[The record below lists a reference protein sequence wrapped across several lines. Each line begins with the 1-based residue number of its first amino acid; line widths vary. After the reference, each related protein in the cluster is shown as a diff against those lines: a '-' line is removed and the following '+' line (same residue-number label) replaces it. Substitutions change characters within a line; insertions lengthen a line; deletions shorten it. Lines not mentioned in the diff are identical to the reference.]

1 MSYYIS
7 FAEVLAPEED
17 GGERRMRRPILCFP
31 GGRRGLPHAGWLVG
45 HFPQKM
51 TVSRQEGGGEDKV
64 RIEKKPKLN
73 LTSEFNEVYFS
84 EMGEAEATHSRDP
97 RKINLG
103 GETCKVSEPLNSC
116 YILPLGIDF

>member
-1 MSYYIS
+1 LKKK
-7 FAEVLAPEED
+7 VV
-17 GGERRMRRPILCFP
+17 PIA
-31 GGRRGLPHAGWLVG
+31 R
-45 HFPQKM
+45 
-51 TVSRQEGGGEDKV
+51 
-64 RIEKKPKLN
+64 EKLK

-116 YILPLGIDF
+116 SILPNTWRD